1 MGVEATVN
9 DRQVLVGSH
18 RFMDRPQVRLARSVQ
33 QNLGAI
39 QEKGASP
46 LCIAVDGKW
55 TGAIALADTARVEA
69 YDVLCTLRQMGLREV
84 VLLTGDHASVAKEV
98 AKTLGISRCR
108 AEVFPEEKVQ
118 VIKELQQE
126 GYKVAIVGDGITDS
140 PALAQADVG
149 IATGHFSQAR
159 AEIAA
164 RTPTFIA
171 ASANML
177 MDDHRSGRLVEFGPT
192 VGIFRNP
199 RDSRT
204 EAHLSGRFG

>member
-1 MGVEATVN
+1 M
-9 DRQVLVGSH
+9 
-18 RFMDRPQVRLARSVQ
+18 
-33 QNLGAI
+33 
-39 QEKGASP
+39 
-46 LCIAVDGKW
+46 
-55 TGAIALADTARVEA
+55 
-69 YDVLCTLRQMGLREV
+69 
-84 VLLTGDHASVAKEV
+84 
-98 AKTLGISRCR
+98 
-108 AEVFPEEKVQ
+108 Q

-171 ASANML
+171 ASANTL